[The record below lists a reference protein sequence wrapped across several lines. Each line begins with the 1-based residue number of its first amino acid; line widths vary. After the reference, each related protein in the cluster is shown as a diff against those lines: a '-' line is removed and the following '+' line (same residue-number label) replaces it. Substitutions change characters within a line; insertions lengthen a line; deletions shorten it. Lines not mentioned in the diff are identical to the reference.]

1 MIGRRRIKAA
11 GCFTNSPSGLVDEP
25 VSRERNSD
33 SQEEI
38 DPRQKADRRL
48 RRRFAAPD
56 AGITRPRR
64 SAIVTAT
71 VATATANI

>member
-48 RRRFAAPD
+48 QL
-56 AGITRPRR
+56 R
-64 SAIVTAT
+64 SCRA
-71 VATATANI
+71 